1 MGAAADALGLAVS
14 KNGNALVGA
23 VGANPPAVSGT
34 APKSAASTSS
44 VNAGSWHIYALDVAT
59 SHTLYVDGTGATPL
73 AATST
78 PFAGGTIDQA
88 FANAVFQIGN
98 EETADNGGLNG
109 DIAEVRCAACI
120 QMPSH
125 ASLCNSVT

>member
-1 MGAAADALGLAVS
+1 
-14 KNGNALVGA
+14 
-23 VGANPPAVSGT
+23 
-34 APKSAASTSS
+34 
-44 VNAGSWHIYALDVAT
+44 
-59 SHTLYVDGTGATPL
+59 L
-73 AATST
+73 AATVAAF
-78 PFAGGTIDQA
+78 PGGTYAQA
-88 FANAVFQIGN
+88 YANAAYQIGN